1 MRGVGFGGQPPL
13 VPRLICT
20 EDRAPHESSTSAA
33 TSRVGRRSDRQCQRL
48 GRATVPAAESP
59 RHRRERVSGC
69 TGTAA
74 GSGSGS
80 APRSSAATL
89 RSARSTCAG
98 TAVCGAKWS
107 SSSLRAVCCRGCD
120 MARWPSR
127 WRWRCG
133 RRECRRSPRA
143 RRSARSPSSATTLV
157 GAGRRYAAGG
167 ERHRGRERQVAP
179 AIHHGSAPRG

>member
-20 EDRAPHESSTSAA
+20 EDRAPHESSTSTA
-33 TSRVGRRSDRQCQRL
+33 TSRVGHRSARRCRRR
-48 GRATVPAAESP
+48 GRATARAAGSP
-59 RHRRERVSGC
+59 RRRRESLCGC
-69 TGTAA
+69 MGTAA
-74 GSGSGS
+74 ASGCGSVPKSWVEI
-80 APRSSAATL
+80 R
-89 RSARSTCAG
+89 RSARSMCGG
-98 TAVCGAKWS
+98 TAVCGARRS
-107 SSSLRAVCCRGCD
+107 SSSLHEGSFRGSD
-120 MARWPSR
+120 TAPWRSL

-143 RRSARSPSSATTLV
+143 MRSARSPSSATTLV